1 MTITANGN
9 AHALVIDDDPLTR
22 ELAERFQGT
31 SPTPRSAAYNSDIE
45 LVGRSQAFVET
56 MKQVDIVS
64 GTDSPVLLTGEPS
77 VGHELLAA
85 AIHLRSE
92 RNGQPFVLIN
102 CAAIPA
108 ELMEA
113 KIFGHAK
120 GAFGDVDQDRSGLF
134 EEANG
139 GTVFLD
145 EIAQTSPPFQ
155 QKLLR
160 VMQTGEMNRV
170 GSSDIQKVDV
180 RVVAASSCN
189 LEHEVETGRF
199 SKDLFNM
206 LNAVAVALPPLPD
219 HHEDISLEDSAPSEH
234 ANNDWVTL
242 SEIEG
247 RYVARVL
254 EHTRG
259 NKQAAARVLSVDR
272 KTLDRM
278 IKRHNIDC
286 QRARAL
292 RAKVSARGT
301 S

>member
-1 MTITANGN
+1 M
-9 AHALVIDDDPLTR
+9 IDDDPLTR
-22 ELAERFQGT
+22 ELAERVQET
-31 SPTPRSAAYNSDIE
+31 SPTPRSAAYHSDIE

-56 MKQVDIVS
+56 MKQVEIVS

-77 VGHELLAA
+77 SGQELLAA
-85 AIHLRSE
+85 AIHQRSG
-92 RNGQPFVLIN
+92 RSSQPFVVIN

-108 ELMEA
+108 ELIEA
-113 KIFGHAK
+113 KLFGHVK
-120 GAFGDVDQDRSGLF
+120 GAFGDGDQDRRGLF
-134 EEANG
+134 EEADG
-139 GTVFLD
+139 GTAFLD
-145 EIAQTSPPFQ
+145 EIAQTSHSFQ
-155 QKLLR
+155 LKLLR
-160 VMQTGEMNRV
+160 MMQTGEMSRV

-180 RVVAASSCN
+180 RVLAASSCN
-189 LEHEVETGRF
+189 LEHEVETGHFCR
-199 SKDLFNM
+199 DLFNM
-206 LNAVAVALPPLPD
+206 LNAVAIALPPLPD
-219 HHEDISLEDSAPSEH
+219 HHEDISLESSAPSEH